1 MSRPRGSKR
10 EYPREVQVGEE
21 LRRVVGRELERID
34 DDRLLAV
41 VLTSIDVDRELT
53 LAIVYYD
60 DASNDPSAAEQALED
75 HRRALQSAVNNRT
88 RLRRTPRLEF
98 RIDPAIE
105 TGSRV
110 DEILSGLEIPPESDD
125 DPA

>member
-1 MSRPRGSKR
+1 
-10 EYPREVQVGEE
+10 
-21 LRRVVGRELERID
+21 LRRVIGRELERID

-41 VLTSIDVDRELT
+41 VLTSIDIDRELT

-60 DASNDPSAAEQALED
+60 DASDNPSDVEEALEQ
-75 HRRALQSAVNNRT
+75 HRRALQSAVNERT
-88 RLRRTPRLEF
+88 RLRRTPRLVF

-110 DEILSGLEIPPESDD
+110 DEILSGLEIPSESHD
-125 DPA
+125 DPT